1 MLVLWTWFST
11 SNEQLCPVWQAS
23 LMQLGHLAVQ
33 FCCHLGNGRLSDDAW
48 VFGLEMVQPSTVMVW
63 VLGFERGSTV

>member
-1 MLVLWTWFST
+1 M
-11 SNEQLCPVWQAS
+11 WQVS
-23 LMQLGHLAVQ
+23 LMQLVHLAVQ

-48 VFGLEMVQPSTVMVW
+48 VFGLEMVQPSTDMAW